1 MEFILQLMADLLI
14 PEEVG
19 KQDQSTENIVANEVN
34 EEVVVANERVTES
47 PNIFGL
53 MEFH

>member
-1 MEFILQLMADLLI
+1 MEFILQLIADLLI
-14 PEEVG
+14 PEEIG
-19 KQDQSTENIVANEVN
+19 KQNESTESIAAHEVS
-34 EEVVVANERVTES
+34 EEVVVANEEVTES